1 MKKGMSPII
10 LILAILLLV
19 GGVIYYLYESGMLNL
34 GQGQNIV
41 FEKNDMFF
49 VTESNKLLGISKSD
63 GTQVLECRFNRIL
76 RNGNTVYLNDG
87 TESYVFFLDNN
98 KSISLGG
105 KESDVNLVYNKD
117 DGTILPYYILTY
129 GSGNSSVYRIYTDQG
144 VRYNNKDFTSYEEV
158 QTFLDAKSKFNE
170 TKAPKTISDKYA
182 VKATL
187 SYPTSQKRTQYIVSE
202 KDNNKNTKYGIID
215 ETGRI
220 VLDIACENI
229 SEISGRTNGV
239 IVNRN
244 EKAYL
249 FLEDEKLLEV
259 DTGFEFV
266 SGNNIFY
273 QKKGDTVNKVY
284 NNKGE
289 VVIDGI
295 YSYSK
300 DFFPF
305 VSKDGT
311 TYIMLNKNGTYEL
324 YNATNNQKYNKDYTN
339 LSTTYLSDYYA
350 SQNNTWQSGYIFVSD
365 SVPYCVD
372 FSTMKESRMNVLV
385 QINAPLD
392 YGYKYENSKR

>member
-19 GGVIYYLYESGMLNL
+19 GGVVYYLYESGMLNL

-187 SYPTSQKRTQYIVSE
+187 
-202 KDNNKNTKYGIID
+202 
-215 ETGRI
+215 
-220 VLDIACENI
+220 
-229 SEISGRTNGV
+229 
-239 IVNRN
+239 
-244 EKAYL
+244 
-249 FLEDEKLLEV
+249 
-259 DTGFEFV
+259 
-266 SGNNIFY
+266 
-273 QKKGDTVNKVY
+273 
-284 NNKGE
+284 
-289 VVIDGI
+289 
-295 YSYSK
+295 
-300 DFFPF
+300 
-305 VSKDGT
+305 
-311 TYIMLNKNGTYEL
+311 
-324 YNATNNQKYNKDYTN
+324 
-339 LSTTYLSDYYA
+339 
-350 SQNNTWQSGYIFVSD
+350 
-365 SVPYCVD
+365 
-372 FSTMKESRMNVLV
+372 
-385 QINAPLD
+385 
-392 YGYKYENSKR
+392 

>member
-392 YGYKYENSKR
+392 YGYKYETSKR